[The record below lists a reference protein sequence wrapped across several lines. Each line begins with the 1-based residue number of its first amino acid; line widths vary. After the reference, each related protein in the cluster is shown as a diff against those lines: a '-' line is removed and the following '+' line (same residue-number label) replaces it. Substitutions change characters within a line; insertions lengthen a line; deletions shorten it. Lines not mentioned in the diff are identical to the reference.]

1 MPGSI
6 AMRNKRLRCLPF
18 LLVLAAC
25 GAPPVTQLPSA
36 PVAALPAPPLAK
48 HQYPID
54 TAASLIVVTVRRG
67 GPLARLGHDHVIASR
82 TISGYVDPKAGIA
95 EFGFRLDQM
104 SVDET
109 ALRREAGLDTQPNQD
124 AIDGTRNNM
133 LTRVLDAERYPV
145 VQLKVRRNEGA
156 GSMLLTVTLHGV
168 TRNFLVPTVVEGKP
182 NELAASGKLV
192 LKQTDFGITPMSVLG
207 GAMVVQDPME
217 LSFRIVAR
225 RPGAA

>member
-1 MPGSI
+1 MPGLI
-6 AMRNKRLRCLPF
+6 AMQNKHLRCLPL

-25 GAPPVTQLPSA
+25 GAPPVAQLPSA

-48 HQYPID
+48 GHYAID

-67 GPLARLGHDHVIASR
+67 GPLARLGHD
-82 TISGYVDPKAGIA
+82 YVDPKAGIA
-95 EFGFRLDQM
+95 ELSFRLDQM

-109 ALRREAGLDTQPNQD
+109 VLRREAGLDTQPNQD

-133 LTRVLDAERYPV
+133 LKRVLDAERYPV
-145 VQLKVRRNEGA
+145 VQLKVRRNEGE

-168 TRNFLVPTVVEGKP
+168 TRNFMVPTVVEGKP
-182 NELAASGKLV
+182 NELTASGKLV

-225 RPGAA
+225 KPGAA

>member
-1 MPGSI
+1 
-6 AMRNKRLRCLPF
+6 MRNRRYLPL

-25 GAPPVTQLPSA
+25 GAPQVA
-36 PVAALPAPPLAK
+36 PPPGAPAAALPAAPLAK
-48 HQYPID
+48 HQYAID
-54 TAASLIVVTVRRG
+54 TANSLIVITVRRG

-109 ALRREAGLDTQPNQD
+109 GLRREAGLDTQPNQD
-124 AIDGTRNNM
+124 AIDGTRKNM

-145 VQLKVRRNEGA
+145 VQLKVRRNEGEGA
-156 GSMLLTVTLHGV
+156 MLLTVTLHGM
-168 TRNFLVPTVVEGKP
+168 TRSFIVPTIVEGKA
-182 NELAASGKLV
+182 NELTASGKLV
-192 LKQTDFGITPMSVLG
+192 LKQSEFGITPMSVLG